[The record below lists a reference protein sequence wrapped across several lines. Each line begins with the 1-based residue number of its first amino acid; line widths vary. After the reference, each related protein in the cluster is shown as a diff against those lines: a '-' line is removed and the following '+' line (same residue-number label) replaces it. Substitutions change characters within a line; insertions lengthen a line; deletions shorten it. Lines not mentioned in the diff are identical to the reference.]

1 MQPLNATDPTRL
13 GPYRLAGRLGSG
25 GMGVVYLGVSPTA
38 DKFAVKVITP
48 GLAADDEFRERFAAE
63 VETLKTVT
71 GSRVARL
78 ERANLTDDP
87 PWLAVVFVPGPSLQR
102 QVEDAGPL
110 DVRPGAMLGALLV
123 DGLRSVHEAG
133 LVHRDLKPA
142 NIMLGPSGPIV
153 IDFGLARLCERDT
166 QRTTTGQP
174 VGTLAYMSPEQARG
188 ERDLATATDVYA
200 LGATLVFALTGH
212 TVYGPASPVALLK
225 RIDDPD
231 DVPDTT
237 GVPAELRSLV
247 DGMLGYEPS
256 TRPSLDEVSRRLI
269 EVATAGGVPAEKVRA
284 TLAEQTYVEE
294 PLDLPDWTVDPLVD
308 DRDAFVDEEDP
319 TRLVSW
325 PPVKGEEPPATG
337 KAAPA
342 TGDAV
347 GAIPPDLP
355 PAEPV
360 PAADVAWL
368 VDEMRTLYAR
378 KATL

>member
-1 MQPLNATDPTRL
+1 MQPLRATDPTKL

-38 DKFAVKVITP
+38 DRFAIKVITP
-48 GLAADDEFRERFAAE
+48 GLVGDNEFRDRFAAE

-78 ERANLTDDP
+78 ERANLDDDP
-87 PWLAVVFVPGPSLQR
+87 PWLAVMFVPGLSLQR
-102 QVEDAGPL
+102 QVEEAGPL
-110 DVRPGAMLGALLV
+110 DVRSGAMLGALIV

-153 IDFGLARLCERDT
+153 IDFGLARLREPESHVT
-166 QRTTTGQP
+166 ATGQP

-188 ERDLATATDVYA
+188 ERDITTATDVYA
-200 LGATLVFALTGH
+200 LGATLVYALTRH
-212 TVYGPASPVALLK
+212 TVYPQANPVALLK
-225 RIDDPD
+225 RIDDPAD
-231 DVPDTT
+231 LPDTT
-237 GVPAELRSLV
+237 GVPAAVKSLV

-256 TRPSLDEVSRRLI
+256 TRPSLDEVFHRLV
-269 EVATAGGVPAEKVRA
+269 EVATADAVSAEAVRA
-284 TLAEQTYVEE
+284 MLAEQTYVEE

-308 DRDAFVDEEDP
+308 DGDAFTDEEDP

-325 PPVKGEEPPATG
+325 PPVRDEMPEEKTP
-337 KAAPA
+337 
-342 TGDAV
+342 
-347 GAIPPDLP
+347 
-355 PAEPV
+355 ERPV
-360 PAADVAWL
+360 PAADVGWL
-368 VDEMRTLYAR
+368 VDEMRTTYAR